1 VARLRGHWFGEK
13 SVDETCSRITTPSS
27 QETQMKPVIAPLLAV
42 LVLCVQDLAAGASAA
57 EDGVAM
63 RHAAEVNL
71 RAWVVEKSTD
81 FGVVLFEVR
90 STVPLHLHP
99 DGNRRMFVVEG
110 ELEMLGD
117 TETMHMKAGDYMYL
131 PRNHHHKVR
140 LAPGSERALFVT
152 VDNPPV
158 SSRSV
163 VWIEPAPRITYDQSQ
178 LERAVATSVGCN
190 R

>member
-1 VARLRGHWFGEK
+1 
-13 SVDETCSRITTPSS
+13 
-27 QETQMKPVIAPLLAV
+27 MKPVIAPLLAV

-63 RHAAEVNL
+63 RHAAEVMSTPPYVDVAGNL

-99 DGNRRMFVVEG
+99 DGNRRIFVVEG
-110 ELEMLGD
+110 ELEMLGG

-163 VWIEPAPRITYDQSQ
+163 VWVEPAPRITYDQSQ
-178 LERAVATSVGCN
+178 LERAVATSAGCN